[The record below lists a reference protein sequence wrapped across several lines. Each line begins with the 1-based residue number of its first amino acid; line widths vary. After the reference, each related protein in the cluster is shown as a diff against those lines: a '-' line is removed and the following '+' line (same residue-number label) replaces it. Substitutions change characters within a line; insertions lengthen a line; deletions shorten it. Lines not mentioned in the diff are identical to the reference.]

1 MQVLEL
7 GLNDIMRYLLLVVLL
22 AFLEWH
28 CGTMVGHLTCKQE
41 VVGLTLGHSV
51 VLLSLIHI

>member
-51 VLLSLIHI
+51 VL